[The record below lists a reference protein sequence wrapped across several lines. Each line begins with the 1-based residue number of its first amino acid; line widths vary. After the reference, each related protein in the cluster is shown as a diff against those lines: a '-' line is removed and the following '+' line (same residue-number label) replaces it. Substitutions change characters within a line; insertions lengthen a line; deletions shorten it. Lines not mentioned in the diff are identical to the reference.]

1 VPVWPF
7 EAECG
12 YADREFVHLARVRS
26 VRIAI
31 DFVLVAV
38 VVVLAVAVLGIGAS
52 HPNQWAIA
60 PGSRSV
66 NVTHGAQC
74 LSTKLSVAHVART
87 GSTGLS
93 VTFRNGAT
101 VRLLFFR
108 RVSTAW
114 RLAPVSYAPF
124 LTRSS
129 LSNVVIAR
137 PGGST
142 QPPHAS
148 LFALGPCLLTS

>member
-1 VPVWPF
+1 LEP
-7 EAECG
+7 ECG
-12 YADREFVHLARVRS
+12 YADRGLVHLARVRS
-26 VRIAI
+26 TRIAI
-31 DFVLVAV
+31 DLVLVAV
-38 VVVLAVAVLGIGAS
+38 VVVLAVAVLGIEAS

-60 PGSRSV
+60 PGPRSV
-66 NVTHGAQC
+66 TITHGAQC
-74 LSTKLSVAHVART
+74 LSTKPSVAHVART

-101 VRLLFFR
+101 LGLRFFR
-108 RVSTAW
+108 WPSTAW

-124 LTRSS
+124 LMRGS
-129 LSNVVIAR
+129 LSNVVITR
-137 PGGST
+137 PRGST

>member
-1 VPVWPF
+1 MRRW
-7 EAECG
+7 EL
-12 YADREFVHLARVRS
+12 VHLARLS
-26 VRIAI
+26 ALRIAI
-31 DFVLVAV
+31 LFALVAV
-38 VVVLAVAVLGIGAS
+38 LVVLAVAGLGIGAS

-60 PGSRSV
+60 PGARSV
-66 NVTHGAQC
+66 TVAHGAQC
-74 LSTKLSVAHVART
+74 LSTKPSVAHVARI

-114 RLAPVSYAPF
+114 GLAPVSYAPF

-129 LSNVVIAR
+129 LSNVVITR
-137 PGGST
+137 PHGAT

-148 LFALGPCLLTS
+148 LFAFGPCLVAS

>member
-1 VPVWPF
+1 M
-7 EAECG
+7 
-12 YADREFVHLARVRS
+12 HLARLS
-26 VRIAI
+26 ALRITL
-31 DFVLVAV
+31 DFVLVAAL
-38 VVVLAVAVLGIGAS
+38 VVLAVAGLGIGGS

-60 PGSRSV
+60 PGPRSV
-66 NVTHGAQC
+66 TVTHAAQC
-74 LSTKLSVAHVART
+74 LSTKSSVAHLART
-87 GSTGLS
+87 GSTELS

-114 RLAPVSYAPF
+114 RLAPVSYAPA

-137 PGGST
+137 PQGST

-148 LFALGPCLLTS
+148 LFAFGPCLVTS

>member
-1 VPVWPF
+1 M
-7 EAECG
+7 
-12 YADREFVHLARVRS
+12 YLARVRS

-38 VVVLAVAVLGIGAS
+38 VVVLAVAGLGIGAS
-52 HPNQWAIA
+52 HPNQWAIW
-60 PGSRSV
+60 PGSRP
-66 NVTHGAQC
+66 VTVTQAGQC
-74 LSTKLSVAHVART
+74 LSAKPSVAHVART

-108 RVSTAW
+108 RVSTAT
-114 RLAPVSYAPF
+114 RLAPFSYAPF

-129 LSNVVIAR
+129 LGNAVLTR
-137 PGGST
+137 PQGST

-148 LFALGPCLLTS
+148 LFALGPCLLMS